1 MAMQWMDR
9 ARVFLRVLHW
19 REFLPLRDFLPLR
32 NFLALRDFLAR
43 RRFLPLRDFL
53 PGGAL
58 HPLRRP
64 RGEGL
69 ICGRRA
75 LVLIALAATRRYLL
89 IGPAHAGER
98 IGLTDQPREFSQRI
112 AFSPSRRGLVAATIM
127 IVARRKR
134 SILISISHRDDA
146 CPSGKPPTHF

>member
-1 MAMQWMDR
+1 MRD
-9 ARVFLRVLHW
+9 
-19 REFLPLRDFLPLR
+19 FLPLRDFLPR
-32 NFLALRDFLAR
+32 
-43 RRFLPLRDFL
+43 RDFL

-64 RGEGL
+64 RGGGL
-69 ICGRRA
+69 IRGHRA
-75 LVLIALAATRRYLL
+75 LVLVALTAARRYLL

-112 AFSPSRRGLVAATIM
+112 AFSPSRRKLVTATIM
-127 IVARRKR
+127 IVARWKR
-134 SILISISHRDDA
+134 FILISISHRDDA